1 MKKPILIAGAAAAVL
16 IAAIVI
22 YQLTRP
28 APPPPPKVV
37 EAPKGPDPAHLAK
50 IAELVRQVEEL
61 EAKGRFNDA
70 MNLLKDLAKLEPSD
84 PRPAAMRPRLEQ
96 KQRRLEAWLGAIKRA
111 EAERAEALRRNT
123 PADWQKLVE
132 AAGAAEK
139 IAATEE
145 ERAQVRA
152 LVALAKQ
159 YGDWG
164 LAREEEKK
172 GKLDAAIELAARAVA
187 AAEPPADLKAYQA
200 SLQRKKRK
208 QDFDR
213 AAYAARAEGAP
224 AKAYELW
231 QKARPL
237 AEDAKDVE
245 EADGRLHALKVFVD
259 PAERERRYDEAMKAG
274 DAAFAEGKLD
284 AAEKAYKEAQGL
296 KVTEAKPAQGIARI
310 TAARNAK
317 AVDTHLAAAREAEGK
332 REWADAI
339 EAYDKAIR
347 AKPGDS
353 ALVAR
358 RKELEETHR
367 PARIQLLLSEATGL
381 RMEFVLVKRGKFL
394 MGDAQG
400 GSDEKPREVA
410 IAKDFWMQTTETTQA
425 QWQLVM
431 NTKPWLS
438 ASVPL
443 LPVEGV
449 TWDEAQKYLEKLNAL
464 LKDQLKGRRAALPAE
479 PEWEY
484 ACRAGS
490 ASRWSFGDNDSSFD
504 LHGWQAATSVKSPQP
519 VGKKQANAWGLFDM
533 HGNVA
538 EWCADEVGKAADD
551 APAARAVRGGSW
563 NDRAANCRSAKR
575 DKAVPSTS
583 NAFLGFRAVLRP
595 AP

>member
-1 MKKPILIAGAAAAVL
+1 MKKPVLIAGAAAAVL

-28 APPPPPKVV
+28 APPPPKEVV

-70 MNLLKDLAKLEPSD
+70 INVLKQLAALEPAD
-84 PRPAAMRPRLEQ
+84 PRPASIRPRLEQ
-96 KQRRLEAWLGAIKRA
+96 KQKRLEAWLGALKKA
-111 EAERAEALRRNT
+111 EAERAEGLRRNT
-123 PADWQKLVE
+123 PADWQRLLD

-139 IAATEE
+139 LAASEE
-145 ERAQVRA
+145 ERAQVRV
-152 LVALAKQ
+152 LVATATQ
-159 YGDWG
+159 YIDWG
-164 LAREEEKK
+164 LARDEEKK
-172 GKLDAAIELAARAVA
+172 GKIDAAIELAARAVA
-187 AAEPPADLKAYQA
+187 AAEPPADLKTYQA

-213 AAYAARAEGAP
+213 AAYAARAEGSP

-259 PAERERRYDEAMKAG
+259 PGERERRYEEAMKAG

-284 AAEKAYKEAQGL
+284 AAEKAFKEAQAL
-296 KVTEAKPAQGIARI
+296 KVTQAKPAQGIARI

-317 AVDTHLAAAREAEGK
+317 AVDTHLAAAREAEEK

-339 EAYDKAIR
+339 EAYDRAIR
-347 AKPGDS
+347 LKPGDS
-353 ALVAR
+353 SLAAR
-358 RKELEETHR
+358 RKQLEETHR
-367 PARIQLLLSEATGL
+367 APRIQLRLSEATGV
-381 RMEFVLVKRGKFL
+381 RVDFVLIKRGKYL

-400 GSDEKPREVA
+400 GSDEKPREVE
-410 IAKDFWMQTTETTQA
+410 IPKDFWMQTTETTQG
-425 QWQLVM
+425 QWELVM

-449 TWDEAQKYLEKLNAL
+449 TWDEVQKYLEKINVL
-464 LKDQLKGRRAALPAE
+464 LKEQLQGRRAALPTEA
-479 PEWEY
+479 EWEY
-484 ACRAGS
+484 ACRAGTK
-490 ASRWSFGDNDSSFD
+490 SRWNFGDNDSSFD

-538 EWCADEVGKAADD
+538 EWCADEFGKAADD
-551 APAARAVRGGSW
+551 APALRCVRGGSW
-563 NDRAANCRSAKR
+563 NDRAANCRSARR
-575 DKAVPSTS
+575 DKAAPSTS
-583 NAFLGFRAVLRP
+583 NAFLGFRPILRP